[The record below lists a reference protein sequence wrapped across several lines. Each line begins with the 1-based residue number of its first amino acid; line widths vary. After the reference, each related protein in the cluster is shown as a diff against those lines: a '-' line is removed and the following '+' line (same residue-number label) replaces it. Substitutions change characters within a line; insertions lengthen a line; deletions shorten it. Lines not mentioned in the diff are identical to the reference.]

1 MTFTSRKRDVIF
13 NQISDLWNGM
23 KVLLS
28 GIVFY
33 SDELQI
39 SFVTVMQREHHKEG
53 REQITA
59 AKAAKKR
66 YQAS

>member
-1 MTFTSRKRDVIF
+1 
-13 NQISDLWNGM
+13 M

-39 SFVTVMQREHHKEG
+39 SFAAGMQRDNHMQGENDKSPQKHG
-53 REQITA
+53 ISPPA
-59 AKAAKKR
+59 
-66 YQAS
+66 